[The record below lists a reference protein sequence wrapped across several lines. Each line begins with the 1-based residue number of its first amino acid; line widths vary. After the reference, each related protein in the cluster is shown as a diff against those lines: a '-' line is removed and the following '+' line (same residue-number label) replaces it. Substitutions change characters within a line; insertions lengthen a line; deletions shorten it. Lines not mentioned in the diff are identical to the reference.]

1 MRLDRFLSESTEL
14 TRSLAKK
21 ALHRGE
27 VEVNGEVIK
36 NAAFKLDQEQD
47 VRWMGEPLALVGVR
61 YLMLNK
67 PTGYECTTRPGRY
80 PSVVELL
87 DVTKRDRL
95 HIAGRLDV
103 DTTGLVL
110 ITEDG
115 QWSHRLTS
123 PKRRCDKHYLV
134 TLAQPLMDGAEDL
147 LAAGLMLERED
158 KPTLPARLERMPAT
172 DEDEV
177 VQARLVIQE
186 GRYHQIKRMFAALG
200 NEVVAL
206 HRERIGD
213 IVLDSTLATGEWR
226 ELTETEIASI

>member
-27 VEVNGEVIK
+27 VEVNGDVVK
-36 NAAFKLDQEQD
+36 NAAFKLGDEHV
-47 VRWMGEPLALVGVR
+47 VRWLGEPLARIGVR

-67 PTGYECTTRPGRY
+67 PAGYECTTRPGRY
-80 PSVVELL
+80 PSVIELL
-87 DVTKRDRL
+87 DVAKRGRL

-123 PKRRCDKHYLV
+123 PRRRCDKHYLV
-134 TLAQPLMDGAEDL
+134 TLARPLAEGAETA
-147 LAAGLMLERED
+147 LAEGLMLEGED
-158 KPTLPARLERMPAT
+158 KPTLPARLERLDDA
-172 DEDEV
+172 DGV
-177 VQARLVIQE
+177 RVRLVIQE
-186 GRYHQIKRMFAALG
+186 GRFHQIKRMFAALD

-206 HRERIGD
+206 HRERIGE
-213 IVLDSTLATGEWR
+213 IALDPALAAGEWR
-226 ELTETEIASI
+226 ELTQAEIDTV

>member
-27 VEVNGEVIK
+27 VEVDGEVIK
-36 NAAFKLDQEQD
+36 NAAFKLDDKQD
-47 VRWMGEPLALVGVR
+47 VRWMGAPLALVGVR

-87 DVTKRDRL
+87 DVTKRERL

-158 KPTLPARLERMPAT
+158 KPTLPAHLERLSAP
-172 DEDEV
+172 DEGEL

-213 IVLDSTLATGEWR
+213 IVLDSALAPGEWR
-226 ELTETEIASI
+226 ELTEAEIASI